1 MKRKMEEFD
10 QDINMI
16 EKDILKQKVEEKVQE
31 RRKTKRYQSKMD
43 ILADVLV
50 VFYVISAGYTLYQ
63 VIEISDKLSADYLIR
78 LLPYLMIYFASII
91 ITLVVVYML
100 ANARTRINL
109 LEEEAYS
116 IKKQNEEKETEDKIM
131 QIDSEKNRV

>member
-43 ILADVLV
+43 ILADVLA

-63 VIEISDKLSADYLIR
+63 VIEISDKLSADYFIR

-116 IKKQNEEKETEDKIM
+116 IKKQNEEKETEEKIM
-131 QIDSEKNRV
+131 

>member
-63 VIEISDKLSADYLIR
+63 VIEISDKLSADYFIR

-131 QIDSEKNRV
+131 